1 MPRPATQKTRVKKD
15 PEPNGPVLEVG
26 QVWTV
31 REREIAIV
39 RLGKFLGEYRDYRDG
54 KVVTRGRAGLKSI
67 RQIQRELVD
76 AGAKLT
82 GRFESAHRF
91 L

>member
-1 MPRPATQKTRVKKD
+1 MARPSTEKSRLKKP
-15 PEPNGPVLEVG
+15 PETNGPTLEVG

-82 GRFESAHRF
+82 GRFESAQRF